1 MTVLHVI
8 PSCSGAAQVT
18 SHSPLQSQMDL
29 LKTRR
34 ALVTG
39 AQRGI
44 GRAIAEAYA
53 GQAAALILHAEPS
66 FENDLNQVLLSPHDE
81 SSCSAAACSYE
92 AGHLLV

>member
-1 MTVLHVI
+1 
-8 PSCSGAAQVT
+8 
-18 SHSPLQSQMDL
+18 MDL

-66 FENDLNQVLLSPHDE
+66 FENDLNQVMQNPRDE
-81 SSCSAAACSYE
+81 SSCSAAACMYE
-92 AGHLLV
+92 ARHLLV

>member
-1 MTVLHVI
+1 
-8 PSCSGAAQVT
+8 
-18 SHSPLQSQMDL
+18 MDL
-29 LKTRR
+29 LKTQR

-66 FENDLNQVLLSPHDE
+66 FENDLNQVMPSPLALLQPVCMRPGTFLCDPARGPASPQ
-81 SSCSAAACSYE
+81 
-92 AGHLLV
+92 V

>member
-1 MTVLHVI
+1 MHVI
-8 PSCSGAAQVT
+8 TSCSSAAQVT
-18 SHSPLQSQMDL
+18 SQSPFQSQMDL

-66 FENDLNQVLLSPHDE
+66 FENDLNQVMASPLALLQP
-81 SSCSAAACSYE
+81 
-92 AGHLLV
+92 AGLRHRHLLV